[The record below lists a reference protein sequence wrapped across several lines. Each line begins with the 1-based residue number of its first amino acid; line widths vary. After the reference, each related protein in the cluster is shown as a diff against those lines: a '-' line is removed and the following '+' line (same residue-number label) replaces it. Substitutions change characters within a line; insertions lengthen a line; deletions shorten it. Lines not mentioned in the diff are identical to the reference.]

1 MKTRVLRRGSVKG
14 AYSPSSNH
22 PFYGWHRLQKEKMMN
37 VQQVKIEKV
46 KPYDKN
52 PRKNKAAVDYV
63 ANSIKEFGFQQPIVV
78 DKDMVVIAGHTRLKA
93 AKKLKIKEV
102 PVVIADNLTEEQ
114 VKAYRLADNKTA
126 EKAEWDFDLL
136 TDELLSLQELDF
148 DMEQFGFDFDF
159 SEDEEAV
166 EDDNWEADVPEE
178 PISKRGD
185 IWVLGRHRLMCGD
198 STDAADVALLM
209 DGNKADMLLTDPPY
223 NVDYTGK
230 ASELETKKIEND
242 KMEDS
247 AFQDFLTSAFSNAA
261 ENMKA
266 GGVFYIWHA
275 ESEGLNFRVAC
286 KRAGFQVRQCL
297 IWNKNSMV
305 MGRQDYQWK
314 YEPCLYGWKDGASH
328 LWASDRKQTTVLD
341 FEKPQKNNLHPT
353 MKPIKLFDYQIKN
366 NTKGDDIVLDLFGG
380 SGTTIMA
387 AEQNGRRGFV
397 MEYDPK
403 FVDVIVDRWEQFT
416 GMKAKKIKE

>member
-1 MKTRVLRRGSVKG
+1 
-14 AYSPSSNH
+14 
-22 PFYGWHRLQKEKMMN
+22 MN

-93 AKKLKIKEV
+93 AKKLKLKEV

-159 SEDEEAV
+159 GEDEEAV

-230 ASELETKKIEND
+230 ASELETRKIEND

-247 AFQDFLTSAFSNAA
+247 AFQDFLTSAFENAA

-275 ESEGLNFRVAC
+275 DSEGLNFRVAC
-286 KRAGFQVRQCL
+286 KKAGFQVRQCL
-297 IWNKNSMV
+297 IWNKNAMV

-314 YEPCLYGWKDGASH
+314 HEPCLYGWKDGASH
-328 LWASDRKQTTVLD
+328 LWASDRKQTTVLE

-416 GMKAKKIKE
+416 GMKAKKIN

>member
-1 MKTRVLRRGSVKG
+1 
-14 AYSPSSNH
+14 
-22 PFYGWHRLQKEKMMN
+22 MMN

-93 AKKLKIKEV
+93 AKKLKLKEV

-230 ASELETKKIEND
+230 ASELETRKIEND

-247 AFQDFLTSAFSNAA
+247 AFQDFLTSAFENAA

-275 ESEGLNFRVAC
+275 DSEGLNFRVAC
-286 KRAGFQVRQCL
+286 KKAGFQVRQCL
-297 IWNKNSMV
+297 IWNKNAMV

-314 YEPCLYGWKDGASH
+314 HEPCLYGWQDGASH

-416 GMKAKKIKE
+416 GMKAKKIN

>member
-1 MKTRVLRRGSVKG
+1 
-14 AYSPSSNH
+14 
-22 PFYGWHRLQKEKMMN
+22 MN

-78 DKDMVVIAGHTRLKA
+78 DKDMVVIEGHTRLKA
-93 AKKLKIKEV
+93 AKKLKLKEV

-159 SEDEEAV
+159 GEDEEAV

-230 ASELETKKIEND
+230 ASELETRKIEND

-247 AFQDFLTSAFSNAA
+247 AFQDFLTSAFENAA

-275 ESEGLNFRVAC
+275 DSEGLNFRVAC
-286 KRAGFQVRQCL
+286 KKAGFQVRQCL
-297 IWNKNSMV
+297 IWNKNAMV

-314 YEPCLYGWKDGASH
+314 HEPCLYGWKDGASH
-328 LWASDRKQTTVLD
+328 LWASDRKQTTVLE

-416 GMKAKKIKE
+416 GMKAKKIN

>member
-1 MKTRVLRRGSVKG
+1 
-14 AYSPSSNH
+14 
-22 PFYGWHRLQKEKMMN
+22 MN

-52 PRKNKAAVDYV
+52 QRKNKAAVDYV

-78 DKDMVVIAGHTRLKA
+78 DKDMVVIEGHTRLKA
-93 AKKLKIKEV
+93 AKKLKLKEV

-230 ASELETKKIEND
+230 ASELETRKIEND

-247 AFQDFLTSAFSNAA
+247 AFQDFLTSAFENAA

-275 ESEGLNFRVAC
+275 DSEGLNFRVAC
-286 KRAGFQVRQCL
+286 KKAGFQVRQCL
-297 IWNKNSMV
+297 IWNKNAMV

-314 YEPCLYGWKDGASH
+314 HEPCLYGWKDGASH
-328 LWASDRKQTTVLD
+328 LWASDRKQTTVLE

>member
-1 MKTRVLRRGSVKG
+1 
-14 AYSPSSNH
+14 
-22 PFYGWHRLQKEKMMN
+22 MN

-93 AKKLKIKEV
+93 AKKLKLKEV

-136 TDELLSLQELDF
+136 TDELLSLQELNF

-159 SEDEEAV
+159 GEDEEAV

-230 ASELETKKIEND
+230 ASELETRKIEND

-275 ESEGLNFRVAC
+275 DSEGLNFRVAC
-286 KRAGFQVRQCL
+286 KKAGFQVRQCL
-297 IWNKNSMV
+297 IWNKNAMV

-314 YEPCLYGWKDGASH
+314 HEPCLYGWKDGASH
-328 LWASDRKQTTVLD
+328 LWASDRKQTTVLE

-353 MKPIKLFDYQIKN
+353 MKPIKLFDYQIKD

>member
-1 MKTRVLRRGSVKG
+1 
-14 AYSPSSNH
+14 
-22 PFYGWHRLQKEKMMN
+22 MN

-93 AKKLKIKEV
+93 AKKLKLKEV

-230 ASELETKKIEND
+230 ASELETRKIEND

-247 AFQDFLTSAFSNAA
+247 AFQDFLTSAFENAA

-275 ESEGLNFRVAC
+275 DREGINFRVAC
-286 KRAGFQVRQCL
+286 KKAGFQVRQCL
-297 IWNKNSMV
+297 IWNKNAMV

-314 YEPCLYGWKDGASH
+314 HEPCLYGWKDGASH

>member
-1 MKTRVLRRGSVKG
+1 
-14 AYSPSSNH
+14 
-22 PFYGWHRLQKEKMMN
+22 MN

-46 KPYDKN
+46 KPYEKN

-93 AKKLKIKEV
+93 AKKLKLKEV

-198 STDAADVALLM
+198 STEAADVALLM

-230 ASELETKKIEND
+230 ASELETRKIEND

-247 AFQDFLTSAFSNAA
+247 AFQDFLTSAFENAA

-275 ESEGLNFRVAC
+275 DSEGLNFRVAC
-286 KRAGFQVRQCL
+286 KKAGFQVRQCL
-297 IWNKNSMV
+297 IWNKNAMV

-314 YEPCLYGWKDGASH
+314 HEPCLYGWKDGASH
-328 LWASDRKQTTVLD
+328 LWASDRKQTTVLE

>member
-1 MKTRVLRRGSVKG
+1 
-14 AYSPSSNH
+14 
-22 PFYGWHRLQKEKMMN
+22 MN

-185 IWVLGRHRLMCGD
+185 IWVLGRNRLMCGD

-230 ASELETKKIEND
+230 ASELETRKIEND

-247 AFQDFLTSAFSNAA
+247 AFQDFLTSAFENAA

-275 ESEGLNFRVAC
+275 DSEGLNFRVAC
-286 KRAGFQVRQCL
+286 KKAGFQVRQCL
-297 IWNKNSMV
+297 IWNKNAMV

-314 YEPCLYGWKDGASH
+314 HEPCLYGWKDGASH
-328 LWASDRKQTTVLD
+328 LWASDRKQTTVLE

>member
-1 MKTRVLRRGSVKG
+1 
-14 AYSPSSNH
+14 
-22 PFYGWHRLQKEKMMN
+22 MN

-93 AKKLKIKEV
+93 AKKLKLKEV
-102 PVVIADNLTEEQ
+102 PVVIAENLTEEQ

-230 ASELETKKIEND
+230 ASELETRKIEND

-247 AFQDFLTSAFSNAA
+247 AFQDFLTSAFENAA

-275 ESEGLNFRVAC
+275 DSEGLNFRVAC
-286 KRAGFQVRQCL
+286 KKAGFQVRQCL
-297 IWNKNSMV
+297 IWNKNAMV

-314 YEPCLYGWKDGASH
+314 HEPCLYGWKDGASH
-328 LWASDRKQTTVLD
+328 LWASDRKQTTVLE

-387 AEQNGRRGFV
+387 AEQNGRRWFV

>member
-1 MKTRVLRRGSVKG
+1 
-14 AYSPSSNH
+14 
-22 PFYGWHRLQKEKMMN
+22 MN

-93 AKKLKIKEV
+93 AKKLKLKEV

-198 STDAADVALLM
+198 STEAADVALLM

-230 ASELETKKIEND
+230 ASELETRKIEND

-275 ESEGLNFRVAC
+275 DSEGLNFRVAC
-286 KRAGFQVRQCL
+286 KKAGFQVRQCL
-297 IWNKNSMV
+297 IWNKNAMV

-314 YEPCLYGWKDGASH
+314 HEPCLYGWKDGASH
-328 LWASDRKQTTVLD
+328 LWASDRKQTTVLE

>member
-1 MKTRVLRRGSVKG
+1 
-14 AYSPSSNH
+14 
-22 PFYGWHRLQKEKMMN
+22 MN

-93 AKKLKIKEV
+93 AKKLKLKEV

-198 STDAADVALLM
+198 STEAADVALLM

-230 ASELETKKIEND
+230 ASELETRKIEND

-247 AFQDFLTSAFSNAA
+247 AFQDFLTSAFENAA

-275 ESEGLNFRVAC
+275 DSEGLNFRVAC
-286 KRAGFQVRQCL
+286 KKAGFQVRQCL
-297 IWNKNSMV
+297 IWNKNAMV
-305 MGRQDYQWK
+305 MGRQDYHWK
-314 YEPCLYGWKDGASH
+314 HEPCLYEWKDGASH

-416 GMKAKKIKE
+416 GMKAKKIN

>member
-1 MKTRVLRRGSVKG
+1 
-14 AYSPSSNH
+14 
-22 PFYGWHRLQKEKMMN
+22 MN

-230 ASELETKKIEND
+230 ASELKTKKIESD

-247 AFQDFLTSAFSNAA
+247 AFQDFLTSAFSNAE

-275 ESEGLNFRVAC
+275 GLEGPNFMTAC
-286 KRAGFQVRQCL
+286 KRVGFQVRQIL
-297 IWNKNSMV
+297 IWNKDSLA

-314 YEPCLYGWKDGASH
+314 HEPCLYGWKDGASH

-341 FEKPQKNNLHPT
+341 FEKPQKNRLHPT

-416 GMKAKKIKE
+416 GMKAKKIN

>member
-1 MKTRVLRRGSVKG
+1 
-14 AYSPSSNH
+14 
-22 PFYGWHRLQKEKMMN
+22 MN

-93 AKKLKIKEV
+93 AKKLKLKEV

-136 TDELLSLQELDF
+136 TDELLSLQELNF

-159 SEDEEAV
+159 GEDEEAV

-230 ASELETKKIEND
+230 ASELETRKIEND

-275 ESEGLNFRVAC
+275 DSEGLNFRVAC
-286 KRAGFQVRQCL
+286 KKAGFQVRQCL
-297 IWNKNSMV
+297 IWNKNAMV

-314 YEPCLYGWKDGASH
+314 HEPCLYGWKDGASH

>member
-1 MKTRVLRRGSVKG
+1 
-14 AYSPSSNH
+14 
-22 PFYGWHRLQKEKMMN
+22 MN

-93 AKKLKIKEV
+93 AKKLKLKEV

-209 DGNKADMLLTDPPY
+209 NGNKADMLLTDPPY

-247 AFQDFLTSAFSNAA
+247 AFQDFLTSAFSNAE

-275 ESEGLNFRVAC
+275 GLETSNFQTAC
-286 KRAGFQVRQCL
+286 KRAGFQVRQIL
-297 IWNKNSMV
+297 IWNKDSLAI
-305 MGRQDYQWK
+305 GRQDYQWK
-314 YEPCLYGWKDGASH
+314 HEPCLYGWKDGASH
-328 LWASDRKQTTVLD
+328 LWASDRKQATVLD

>member
-1 MKTRVLRRGSVKG
+1 
-14 AYSPSSNH
+14 
-22 PFYGWHRLQKEKMMN
+22 MN
-37 VQQVKIEKV
+37 IQQVKIEKV

-102 PVVIADNLTEEQ
+102 PVVVADNLTKEQ

-159 SEDEEAV
+159 GEDEEAV

-230 ASELETKKIEND
+230 ASELETRKIEND

-247 AFQDFLTSAFSNAA
+247 AFQDFLTSAFENAA

-275 ESEGLNFRVAC
+275 DSEGLNFRVAC
-286 KRAGFQVRQCL
+286 KKAGFQVRQCL
-297 IWNKNSMV
+297 IWNKNAMV

-314 YEPCLYGWKDGASH
+314 HEPCLYGWKDGASH

-416 GMKAKKIKE
+416 GMKAKKIN

>member
-1 MKTRVLRRGSVKG
+1 
-14 AYSPSSNH
+14 
-22 PFYGWHRLQKEKMMN
+22 MN

-52 PRKNKAAVDYV
+52 PRKNKTAVDYV

-93 AKKLKIKEV
+93 AKKLKLKEV

-230 ASELETKKIEND
+230 ASELETRKIEND

-275 ESEGLNFRVAC
+275 DIEGLNFRVAC

-297 IWNKNSMV
+297 IWNKNSMA

-314 YEPCLYGWKDGASH
+314 HEPCLYGWKDGASH

>member
-1 MKTRVLRRGSVKG
+1 
-14 AYSPSSNH
+14 
-22 PFYGWHRLQKEKMMN
+22 MN

-93 AKKLKIKEV
+93 AKKLKLKEV

-230 ASELETKKIEND
+230 ASELETRKIEND

-247 AFQDFLTSAFSNAA
+247 AFQDFLTSAFENAA

-275 ESEGLNFRVAC
+275 DSEGLNFRVAC
-286 KRAGFQVRQCL
+286 KKAGFQVRQCL
-297 IWNKNSMV
+297 IWNKNAMV

-314 YEPCLYGWKDGASH
+314 HEPCLYGWKDGASH
-328 LWASDRKQTTVLD
+328 LWASDRKQTTVLE

-416 GMKAKKIKE
+416 GMKAKKIN

>member
-1 MKTRVLRRGSVKG
+1 
-14 AYSPSSNH
+14 
-22 PFYGWHRLQKEKMMN
+22 MN

-93 AKKLKIKEV
+93 AKKLKLKEV

-159 SEDEEAV
+159 GEDEEAV

-230 ASELETKKIEND
+230 ASELETRKIEND

-247 AFQDFLTSAFSNAA
+247 AFQDFLTSAFENAA

-275 ESEGLNFRVAC
+275 DSEGLNFRVAC
-286 KRAGFQVRQCL
+286 KKAGFQVRQCL
-297 IWNKNSMV
+297 IWNKNAMV

-314 YEPCLYGWKDGASH
+314 HEPCLYGWKDGASH

>member
-1 MKTRVLRRGSVKG
+1 
-14 AYSPSSNH
+14 
-22 PFYGWHRLQKEKMMN
+22 MMN

-93 AKKLKIKEV
+93 AKKLKLKEV

-136 TDELLSLQELDF
+136 TDELLSLQE
-148 DMEQFGFDFDF
+148 
-159 SEDEEAV
+159 
-166 EDDNWEADVPEE
+166 
-178 PISKRGD
+178 
-185 IWVLGRHRLMCGD
+185 
-198 STDAADVALLM
+198 
-209 DGNKADMLLTDPPY
+209 
-223 NVDYTGK
+223 
-230 ASELETKKIEND
+230 
-242 KMEDS
+242 
-247 AFQDFLTSAFSNAA
+247 
-261 ENMKA
+261 
-266 GGVFYIWHA
+266 
-275 ESEGLNFRVAC
+275 
-286 KRAGFQVRQCL
+286 
-297 IWNKNSMV
+297 
-305 MGRQDYQWK
+305 
-314 YEPCLYGWKDGASH
+314 
-328 LWASDRKQTTVLD
+328 LD

-416 GMKAKKIKE
+416 GMKAKKIN

>member
-1 MKTRVLRRGSVKG
+1 
-14 AYSPSSNH
+14 
-22 PFYGWHRLQKEKMMN
+22 MN

-93 AKKLKIKEV
+93 AKKLKLKEV

-230 ASELETKKIEND
+230 ASELETRKIEND

-275 ESEGLNFRVAC
+275 DSEGLNFRVAC
-286 KRAGFQVRQCL
+286 KKAGFQVRQCL
-297 IWNKNSMV
+297 IWNKNAMV

-314 YEPCLYGWKDGASH
+314 HEPCLYGWKDGASH

>member
-1 MKTRVLRRGSVKG
+1 
-14 AYSPSSNH
+14 
-22 PFYGWHRLQKEKMMN
+22 MMN

-93 AKKLKIKEV
+93 AKKLKLKEV

-136 TDELLSLQELDF
+136 TDELLSLQELNF

-159 SEDEEAV
+159 GEDEEAV

-230 ASELETKKIEND
+230 ASELETRKIEND

-314 YEPCLYGWKDGASH
+314 HEPCLYGWKDGASH

-416 GMKAKKIKE
+416 GMKAKKTGGKRRVENGDDGEVE

>member
-1 MKTRVLRRGSVKG
+1 M
-14 AYSPSSNH
+14 
-22 PFYGWHRLQKEKMMN
+22 QKEKMMN

-93 AKKLKIKEV
+93 AKKLKLKEV

-159 SEDEEAV
+159 GEDEEAV

-230 ASELETKKIEND
+230 ASELETRKIEND

-247 AFQDFLTSAFSNAA
+247 AFQDFLTSAFENAA

-275 ESEGLNFRVAC
+275 DSEGLNFRVAC
-286 KRAGFQVRQCL
+286 KKAGFQVRQCL
-297 IWNKNSMV
+297 IWNKNAMV

-314 YEPCLYGWKDGASH
+314 HEPCLYGWKDGASH
-328 LWASDRKQTTVLD
+328 LWASDRKQTTVLE

-397 MEYDPK
+397 MEYNPR